1 LGVVAL
7 AAAKAAIMAALHLDD
22 DDFTLASAFSELFVA
37 TFRSQEL
44 RERASAVSATQE
56 NPSLSSGQLGHSEVV
71 APLPP
76 MEVLSSV

>member
-37 TFRSQEL
+37 TFWSQEL